1 MNVVGISQDEQTDL
15 FRIIASVLHL
25 GNINVTSGRDDQAY
39 ISDTSAAE
47 KVCHVLGIPIDVFIK
62 GLIRPQVKAGR
73 EWVAQARTKEQV
85 LYSIEALA
93 KALYE
98 RSFGALVER
107 INKAIDTPSNK
118 AYFIGVLDIAGF
130 EIFKVSFIYVYIQ
143 MYSFLSL

>member
-1 MNVVGISQDEQTDL
+1 MNIVGISQDEQVDF

-25 GNINVTSGRDDQAY
+25 GNIEVKSGRDDQAY
-39 ISDTSAAE
+39 ILDTSLAE
-47 KVCHVLGIPIDVFIK
+47 KVCYILGISVDVFIK
-62 GLIRPQVKAGR
+62 GLIKPQVKAGR

-107 INKAIDTPSNK
+107 INKAIDTPSSK

-130 EIFKVSFIYVYIQ
+130 EIFQVGIMCPF
-143 MYSFLSL
+143 F

>member
-1 MNVVGISQDEQTDL
+1 MNVVGISQDEQVDF

-25 GNINVTSGRDDQAY
+25 GNIKVTSGRDDQAH
-39 ISDTSAAE
+39 ILDTSVAE
-47 KVCHVLGIPIDVFIK
+47 KVCHILGISVDVFIK
-62 GLIRPQVKAGR
+62 GLIKPQVKAGR

-107 INKAIDTPSNK
+107 INKAIDTPSSK

-130 EIFKVSFIYVYIQ
+130 EIFKVGITCF
-143 MYSFLSL
+143 FLGVNC